1 MTTASLHNLPT
12 SDEFLALSRR
22 RELWLA
28 LGGFLL
34 ALLVAVSFVGV
45 GKDTPLA
52 PLALL
57 LAILTPVV
65 LWRFPRACL
74 YALFAAACL
83 FELGRSSF
91 ADSLTDSVP
100 FFWNVNTIFQ
110 VYAHQNIKAIPL
122 NVMEVFAL
130 TAGVCSVFRAVFSRS
145 VDVRGG
151 ALIGPI
157 GLYLGFVIAAWA
169 WGMATHGDFKI
180 SLQEV
185 RSQFYF
191 GIAYLLAVNSLRD
204 RAQLGVL
211 LKIFVACV
219 GLKGIL
225 LTLRRY
231 VTLHGLPVP
240 DQGVGAHEEAFFFDA
255 FAVLLA
261 VLVLCGAHQRL
272 QRVMWCLLPFVQLA
286 NLACNRRAA
295 TAALV
300 VAVPVL
306 IACVLRVLPARRR
319 MVVRVTVVFA
329 VLFGAYFFTFR
340 HSPSSFA
347 QPARAIQSQIEPDP
361 RDASSNAYRDAENAD
376 LMATIK
382 SAPLGY
388 GYGKRMLHAVPIADI
403 SATYE
408 WWDVMTHNQIL
419 WVWMRVGTL
428 GFAAFWLM
436 ISAILI
442 QGCLTIRAEGADAET
457 KAVGLFA
464 MLVVGMLMIFGLL
477 DLQLSN
483 FRDMLFAGFWSGA
496 MAFAGMAA
504 AQKRAVFSA
513 PLAGFYGYAGKIGR
527 SPRFFLGK
535 EALTPQPPL
544 PQAGEGE
551 PEWPP
556 RPNSGEP
563 EGTSPNLRPL
573 CTGKPGG
580 AGEGGAQRRVRA
592 SEVGIPLPG
601 EGCLGQTQ
609 SNQADTAP
617 AAAPRVARN
626 VATTLAT
633 QLLSWGMT
641 FVVTLY
647 LPRYIGDV
655 GLGILTLAGSI
666 AAVFSLL
673 VSLGTTTV
681 LIKNIAR
688 DHSRAGELA
697 LAALALR
704 VPLGLAAVL
713 LGWGASFALG
723 YDAHL
728 RMLIVVALGV
738 MALGQIIDALGCV
751 LRGLEEIPRQ
761 NAAALA
767 EKVVTSV
774 LTITLVVA
782 HAPLALII
790 GAATLGSLTSLAV
803 VLTSLRRHV
812 THVARP
818 SAQAIKA
825 MVMAGMPFLT
835 TAVFMAVY
843 GQADALLL
851 SKMSSVAAIG
861 WYGLA
866 KRLGG
871 STMVIPVALCGAM
884 LPTLAR
890 LWESSRAQFAV
901 SVRRLWSLMLI
912 AVVPFAAILGLAPAR
927 ILTLLH
933 YPTSFAPSVP
943 VLVLMGGAVI
953 LWFLSQVAGTA
964 LIASDRQGAVSR
976 IAGIAALISVPICA
990 GCIWGA
996 QHLLHNGAVGAML
1009 SDVLVEGY
1017 LLLAYVRALPPRLLH
1032 LRSVLVLGRA
1042 LLAALPLVG
1051 LFHFVHSAGGLLW
1064 LVPGLVVYLPLCLA
1078 LGCLSPQDVQ
1088 AVRNLFLGKVRAR

>member
-1 MTTASLHNLPT
+1 MTTASLHNLPS
-12 SDEFLALSRR
+12 SDEFAASARR
-22 RELWLA
+22 RRMWLA
-28 LGGFLL
+28 LGGLLL
-34 ALLVAVSFVGV
+34 ALLVAVSFVGL
-45 GKDTPLA
+45 GKDTPLT

-57 LAILTPVV
+57 LAVLTPVV

-74 YALFAAACL
+74 YVLFSSACL
-83 FELGRSSF
+83 FELGRSDF
-91 ADSLTDSVP
+91 RDSLTDSVP
-100 FFWNVNTIFQ
+100 FFWNINTIFQ
-110 VYAHQNIKAIPL
+110 TYAHQNIKAVPL
-122 NVMEVFAL
+122 NVMEVFVL
-130 TAGVCSVFRAVFSRS
+130 TAGICSVFRTVFAGTT
-145 VDVRGG
+145 DVRGG

-157 GLYLGFVIAAWA
+157 GLYLAFVVGAWGF
-169 WGMATHGDFKI
+169 GMATHGDFKI

-191 GIAYLLAVNSLRD
+191 GIAYLLAVNSLRE
-204 RAQLGVL
+204 RAQLGTL

-225 LTLRRY
+225 LTFRRY

-240 DQGVGAHEEAFFFDA
+240 DQGVGEHEEAFFFDT
-255 FAVLLA
+255 FALLLA
-261 VLVLCGAHQRL
+261 VLVLCGAHKRL

-306 IACVLRVLPARRR
+306 IACALRVLPERRQ
-319 MVVRVTVVFA
+319 VIVRVTLVFA
-329 VLFGAYFFTFR
+329 VLSSAYFFTFR
-340 HSPSSFA
+340 FNQSSFA
-347 QPARAIQSQIEPDP
+347 QPARAIQSQIAPDP

-403 SATYE
+403 STDYE

-428 GFAAFWLM
+428 GFLAFWLM

-457 KAVGLFA
+457 KAVALFA
-464 MLVVGMLMIFGLL
+464 MLVVGILMIFGLL

-496 MAFAGMAA
+496 MVFAGMAA
-504 AQKRAVFSA
+504 QQKRTALSA
-513 PLAGFYGYAGKIGR
+513 PQAGFYGYADKVSR
-527 SPRFFLGK
+527 SPLQLQIRP
-535 EALTPQPPL
+535 ALTPHPLREKTALTPHPPL
-544 PQAGEGE
+544 
-551 PEWPP
+551 
-556 RPNSGEP
+556 RPSGSASAE
-563 EGTSPNLRPL
+563 
-573 CTGKPGG
+573 
-580 AGEGGAQRRVRA
+580 AGEGG
-592 SEVGIPLPG
+592 IPMPG
-601 EGCLGQTQ
+601 EG
-609 SNQADTAP
+609 SPDQASTAP
-617 AAAPRVARN
+617 AAGVPRVARN
-626 VATTLAT
+626 VATTLMT

-641 FVVTLY
+641 FIVTLY

-666 AAVFSLL
+666 ASVFSLM
-673 VSLGTTTV
+673 VGLGTTTV
-681 LIKNIAR
+681 LIKDIAR
-688 DHSRAGELA
+688 NHSRAGELA
-697 LAALALR
+697 LASLALR
-704 VPLGLAAVL
+704 VPLGLAAIV

-738 MALGQIIDALGCV
+738 MAMSQLTEALGCV

-767 EKVVTSV
+767 ERVVTSA
-774 LTITLVVA
+774 LTIVMVVVR
-782 HAPLALII
+782 APLAMII
-790 GAATLGSLTSLAV
+790 GVAALGSLTSLSV
-803 VLTSLRRHV
+803 ILVSLRRHISRLAWPSLQTIKGMV
-812 THVARP
+812 T
-818 SAQAIKA
+818 
-825 MVMAGMPFLT
+825 AGMPFLT

-851 SKMSSVAAIG
+851 SKLSSVEAIG

-871 STMVIPVALCGAM
+871 STMVIPVALGSAM

-890 LWESSRAQFAV
+890 LWQSSPESFAV
-901 SVRRLWSLMLI
+901 SVRRLWNIMLI

-927 ILTLLH
+927 ILALLH
-933 YPTSFAPSVP
+933 YPASFAPSIP
-943 VLVLMGGAVI
+943 VLMLMGGAVI
-953 LWFLSQVAGTA
+953 LWFLSQVAGVA
-964 LIASDRQGAVSR
+964 LIASDRQKVASR
-976 IAGIAALISVPICA
+976 ITGIAALLSVPICVV
-990 GCIWGA
+990 CIWVT
-996 QHLLHNGAVGAML
+996 QHMLHNGAIGAML

-1017 LLLAYVRALPPRLLH
+1017 LLQAYLRTLPRHLLDP
-1032 LRSVLVLGRA
+1032 RSVLVLGRA
-1042 LLAALPLVG
+1042 LVAALPLVG
-1051 LFHFVHSAGGLLW
+1051 LFHFVHSAAGLVW
-1064 LVPGLVVYLPLCLA
+1064 LVPGLIAYLPLCLV
-1078 LGCLSPQDVQ
+1078 LGCLSPQDMQ
-1088 AVRNLFLGKVRAR
+1088 AVKTLLLGKLRK

>member
-12 SDEFLALSRR
+12 SDDFLVSSRR
-22 RELWLA
+22 RRVWLA
-28 LGGFLL
+28 LGGLLL
-34 ALLVAVSFVGV
+34 ALLVGVTFVGV
-45 GKDTPLA
+45 GKDTPLV
-52 PLALL
+52 PVALL
-57 LAILTPVV
+57 LAVLTPVV
-65 LWRFPRACL
+65 LWRFPRASL
-74 YALFAAACL
+74 YTLFAAACL

-110 VYAHQNIKAIPL
+110 VYAHQDVKAIPL

-130 TAGVCSVFRAVFSRS
+130 TAGLCSVFRTVFSRTT
-145 VDVRGG
+145 DLRGG
-151 ALIGPI
+151 SLLAPI
-157 GLYLGFVIAAWA
+157 GLYLGFVTVAWGF
-169 WGMATHGDFKI
+169 GMATHGDFKV

-225 LTLRRY
+225 LTFRRY

-261 VLVLCGAHQRL
+261 VLALCGAYKRL

-300 VAVPVL
+300 VVVPVL
-306 IACVLRVLPARRR
+306 IACALRVLPERRR
-319 MVVRVTVVFA
+319 VILRVTIGFAIVFS
-329 VLFGAYFFTFR
+329 VYFSLFR
-340 HSPSSFA
+340 NSSSFIA
-347 QPARAIQSQIEPDP
+347 QPARAIQSQIAPDP

-403 SATYE
+403 STDYA

-419 WVWMRVGTL
+419 WVWMRVGSL
-428 GFAAFWLM
+428 GFVAFWLM
-436 ISAILI
+436 VSAILI
-442 QGCLTIRAEGADAET
+442 QGCLTIRADGADAQT

-483 FRDMLFAGFWSGA
+483 FRDMLLAGFWSGA
-496 MAFAGMAA
+496 LAFLGMGT
-504 AQKRAVFSA
+504 AQKRSGLSA
-513 PLAGFYGYAGKIGR
+513 SGAGFYGYAGKMGH
-527 SPRFFLGK
+527 
-535 EALTPQPPL
+535 
-544 PQAGEGE
+544 GER
-551 PEWPP
+551 PP

-563 EGTSPNLRPL
+563 EGNVACPTPPKL
-573 CTGKPGG
+573 G
-580 AGEGGAQRRVRA
+580 AGGL
-592 SEVGIPLPG
+592 SPMPG
-601 EGCLGQTQ
+601 ERDLGSAQAQPAQ
-609 SNQADTAP
+609 SAP

-641 FVVTLY
+641 FIVTLY
-647 LPRYIGDV
+647 LPRFIGDV
-655 GLGILTLAGSI
+655 GLGFLTLASSF
-666 AAVFSLL
+666 ASVFSLG
-673 VSLGTTTV
+673 VGLGTSTV
-681 LIKNIAR
+681 LIKDIAR
-688 DHSRAGELA
+688 DHGRAGELA
-697 LAALALR
+697 LASLALR
-704 VPLGLAAVL
+704 VPLGLAAVV

-728 RMLIVVALGV
+728 RMLLAVALGV
-738 MALGQIIDALGCV
+738 MAVGQITEALGCV

-767 EKVVTSV
+767 EKVVASV
-774 LTITLVVA
+774 LTVVLVVLR
-782 HAPLALII
+782 APLAWII
-790 GAATLGSLTSLAV
+790 GAAALGSLTSLLV
-803 VLTSLRRHV
+803 ILGSLRRHV
-812 THVARP
+812 ARIARP
-818 SAQAIKA
+818 SADTIKTL
-825 MVMAGMPFLT
+825 VRAGMPFLT

-871 STMVIPVALCGAM
+871 STMVIPVALASAL

-890 LWESSRAQFAV
+890 LWESNREDFAV
-901 SVRRLWSLMLI
+901 SVRRLWNLMLI

-927 ILTLLH
+927 VLALLH
-933 YPTSFAPSVP
+933 YPASFSHSVP

-964 LIASDRQGAVSR
+964 LVASDRQGAVSR
-976 IAGIAALISVPICA
+976 VAGVAALLSVPVCA
-990 GCIWGA
+990 GCIFLT
-996 QHLLHNGAVGAML
+996 QHAMHNGAVGAML

-1017 LLLAYVRALPPRLLH
+1017 LLLAYVRALPTGLLH
-1032 LRSVLVLGRA
+1032 GRSVLVLLRA
-1042 LLAALPLVG
+1042 LVAALPLVG
-1051 LFHFVHSAGGLLW
+1051 LFHFVHSPAGLVW
-1064 LVPGLVVYLPLCLA
+1064 LVPGLIAYLPLCLL

-1088 AVRNLFLGKVRAR
+1088 AVRRLFLGKMRAR

>member
-1 MTTASLHNLPT
+1 MTTASLHNLPS
-12 SDEFLALSRR
+12 SDEFALLSRR
-22 RELWLA
+22 RGLWLA
-28 LGGFLL
+28 LLALLL
-34 ALLVAVSFVGV
+34 ALLVGVAFVGL
-45 GKDTPLA
+45 GKDTPLT
-52 PLALL
+52 PVALL
-57 LAILTPVV
+57 LAVLTPVI
-65 LWRFPRACL
+65 LWRFPRASL
-74 YALFAAACL
+74 YTLFAAACL
-83 FELGRSSF
+83 FELGRSEF

-110 VYAHQNIKAIPL
+110 VYAHQDVKAVPL

-130 TAGVCSVFRAVFSRS
+130 TAGVCSVLRTVFSRTT
-145 VDVRGG
+145 DLRGG

-157 GLYLGFVIAAWA
+157 GLYLGFVAAAWGL
-169 WGMATHGDFKI
+169 GMATHGDFKI

-204 RAQLGVL
+204 RAQLGTL

-225 LTLRRY
+225 LTFRRY

-261 VLVLCGAHQRL
+261 VLALCGAHKRV

-300 VAVPVL
+300 VVVPVL
-306 IACVLRVLPARRR
+306 IACALRVLPQHRR
-319 MVVRVTVVFA
+319 MVLRVTIGFA
-329 VLFGAYFFTFR
+329 VCFSVYFSLFR
-340 HSPSSFA
+340 NSSSFIA
-347 QPARAIQSQIEPDP
+347 QPARAIQSQIAPDP

-388 GYGKRMLHAVPIADI
+388 GYGKRMLHAVPIVDI
-403 SATYE
+403 STDYA

-419 WVWMRVGTL
+419 WVWMRVGTV

-436 ISAILI
+436 VSAILI
-442 QGCLTIRAEGADAET
+442 QGCLTIRADGADAQT
-457 KAVGLFA
+457 KAIGLFA
-464 MLVVGMLMIFGLL
+464 MLVVGMLMVFGLL

-496 MAFAGMAA
+496 LAFLGLGT
-504 AQKRAVFSA
+504 AQKRLGLPASA
-513 PLAGFYGYAGKIGR
+513 SAFYGYAGRG
-527 SPRFFLGK
+527 
-535 EALTPQPPL
+535 
-544 PQAGEGE
+544 GE
-551 PEWPP
+551 PS

-563 EGTSPNLRPL
+563 EQGRASVRQASSSPHAPQTCPSSQGLQS
-573 CTGKPGG
+573 GEQGGG
-580 AGEGGAQRRVRA
+580 APSA
-592 SEVGIPLPG
+592 
-601 EGCLGQTQ
+601 
-609 SNQADTAP
+609 AP
-617 AAAPRVARN
+617 AETAQAASPAAPRVARN

-641 FVVTLY
+641 FLVTLY
-647 LPRYIGDV
+647 LPRAIGDI
-655 GLGILTLAGSI
+655 GLGILTLAASF
-666 AAVFSLL
+666 ASVFSLL
-673 VSLGTTTV
+673 VGLGTSTV
-681 LIKNIAR
+681 LIKDIAR
-688 DHSRAGELA
+688 SHSRAGELA
-697 LAALALR
+697 LASLALR
-704 VPLGLAAVL
+704 IPLGVAAVA
-713 LGWGASFALG
+713 LGWVASLALG

-728 RMLIVVALGV
+728 RMLITVALGV
-738 MALGQIIDALGCV
+738 MALAQITDALGCV

-761 NAAALA
+761 NAAMLA
-767 EKVVTSV
+767 DKVVASV
-774 LTITLVVA
+774 LTIGLVIA
-782 HAPLALII
+782 RAPLAWII
-790 GAATLGSLTSLAV
+790 GAAALGSLTSLT
-803 VLTSLRRHV
+803 LILGSLRRHLA
-812 THVARP
+812 HLKRP
-818 SAQAIKA
+818 SPVVLKT
-825 MVMAGMPFLT
+825 MVAAGMPFLT

-871 STMVIPVALCGAM
+871 STMVIPVALASAL

-890 LWESSRAQFAV
+890 LWEADREEFAL
-901 SVRRLWSLMLI
+901 SVRRLWNLMLI
-912 AVVPFAAILGLAPAR
+912 AVVPFAAILALAPAR
-927 ILTLLH
+927 ILALLH
-933 YPTSFAPSVP
+933 YPASFSHSIP

-976 IAGIAALISVPICA
+976 IAGVAALVSVPICA
-990 GCIWGA
+990 ACILAA
-996 QHLLHNGAVGAML
+996 QRGLHNGAVGAML

-1017 LLLAYVRALPPRLLH
+1017 LLAAYVRALPPGLLH
-1032 LRSVLVLGRA
+1032 PRSVLVLGRA

-1051 LFHFVHSAGGLLW
+1051 LFHFVHSPLELVRI
-1064 LVPGLVVYLPLCLA
+1064 VPGLLAYLPLCLL
-1078 LGCLSPQDVQ
+1078 LGSLSPQEQQ
-1088 AVRNLFLGKVRAR
+1088 AVRSLLQRKMRPR

>member
-1 MTTASLHNLPT
+1 MTTASLHNLPS
-12 SDEFLALSRR
+12 SDEFALSARR
-22 RELWLA
+22 RQLWLA
-28 LGGFLL
+28 LGGLGL
-34 ALLVAVSFVGV
+34 ALLVGVAFVGL
-45 GKDTPLA
+45 GKDTPLV
-52 PLALL
+52 PVALL
-57 LAILTPVV
+57 LAVLTPIV
-65 LWRFPRACL
+65 LWRYPRASL
-74 YALFAAACL
+74 YTLFAAACL
-83 FELGRSSF
+83 FELGRSEF

-110 VYAHQNIKAIPL
+110 VYAHQDVKAIPL

-130 TAGVCSVFRAVFSRS
+130 TAGLCSVFRTVFSRTT
-145 VDVRGG
+145 DLRGG

-157 GLYLGFVIAAWA
+157 GLYLAFVVAAWGL
-169 WGMATHGDFKI
+169 GMATHGDFKV

-204 RAQLGVL
+204 RAQIGVL
-211 LKIFVACV
+211 LRLFVGCV

-225 LTLRRY
+225 LTFRRY

-261 VLVLCGAHQRL
+261 VLALCGAHKRL
-272 QRVMWCLLPFVQLA
+272 QRVMWLLLPFVQLA

-300 VAVPVL
+300 VVVPVL
-306 IACVLRVLPARRR
+306 IACAIRVLPQRRR
-319 MVVRVTVVFA
+319 LVVRVTVGFA
-329 VLFGAYFFTFR
+329 ILFSVYFSLFR
-340 HSPSSFA
+340 NSSSFIA
-347 QPARAIQSQIEPDP
+347 QPARAIQSQIAPDP

-382 SAPLGY
+382 SAPLGF
-388 GYGKRMLHAVPIADI
+388 GYGKPMLHAVPIVDI
-403 SATYE
+403 SADYA
-408 WWDVMTHNQIL
+408 WWDIMTHNQIL

-428 GFAAFWLM
+428 GFVAFWLM
-436 ISAILI
+436 VSAILI
-442 QGCLTIRAEGADAET
+442 QGCLTIRADGADAET

-483 FRDMLFAGFWSGA
+483 FRDMLLAGFWSGA
-496 MAFAGMAA
+496 LAFLGLGA
-504 AQKRAVFSA
+504 AQKRAGLPATGGS
-513 PLAGFYGYAGKIGR
+513 FYGYAGKTAHGGQPQIGENP
-527 SPRFFLGK
+527 SP
-535 EALTPQPPL
+535 ALPETEREKRDISYSL
-544 PQAGEGE
+544 PA
-551 PEWPP
+551 
-556 RPNSGEP
+556 S
-563 EGTSPNLRPL
+563 
-573 CTGKPGG
+573 GG
-580 AGEGGAQRRVRA
+580 AGGRSLTPNPRPLAGEPQAQAVSA
-592 SEVGIPLPG
+592 NP
-601 EGCLGQTQ
+601 
-609 SNQADTAP
+609 AP

-655 GLGILTLAGSI
+655 GLGFLTLAASF
-666 AAVFSLL
+666 ASVFSLL
-673 VSLGTTTV
+673 VGLGTSTV
-681 LIKNIAR
+681 LIKDIAR
-688 DHSRAGELA
+688 NHGRAGELA
-697 LAALALR
+697 LASLVLR
-704 VPLGLAAVL
+704 VPLGVAAVA
-713 LGWGASFALG
+713 LGWGASWALG

-728 RMLIVVALGV
+728 RLLIVVALGV
-738 MALGQIIDALGCV
+738 MAMGQITEALGCV

-767 EKVVTSV
+767 EKVVASV
-774 LTITLVVA
+774 LTIVLVVLR
-782 HAPLALII
+782 APLALII
-790 GAATLGSLTSLAV
+790 GAAALGSLASLAV
-803 VLTSLRRHV
+803 VLTGLRRHIS
-812 THVARP
+812 HVARP
-818 SAQAIKA
+818 SSSTIKA

-871 STMVIPVALCGAM
+871 STMVIPVALASAL

-890 LWESSRAQFAV
+890 LWETNKGQFAV
-901 SVRRLWSLMLI
+901 SVQRLWNLMLI
-912 AVVPFAAILGLAPAR
+912 AVVPFAAVLGLAPAR
-927 ILTLLH
+927 ILALLH
-933 YPTSFAPSVP
+933 YPASFSHSIP

-976 IAGIAALISVPICA
+976 IAGIAALLSIPVCA

-996 QHLLHNGAVGAML
+996 QHWLHNGAVGAML

-1017 LLLAYVRALPPRLLH
+1017 LLMAYVRALPPRLLH
-1032 LRSVLVLGRA
+1032 PRSALVLGRA
-1042 LLAALPLVG
+1042 LVAALPLVG
-1051 LFHFVHSAGGLLW
+1051 LFHFVHSASGLAW
-1064 LVPGLVVYLPLCLA
+1064 IVPGLLAYLPLCLL
-1078 LGCLSPQDVQ
+1078 LGCLSAQDVQ
-1088 AVRNLFLGKVRAR
+1088 ALRNLLSRKMHAR

>member
-12 SDEFLALSRR
+12 SDDYLASSRR
-22 RELWLA
+22 RQLWLA
-28 LGGFLL
+28 LGGLML
-34 ALLVAVSFVGV
+34 ALLVGVVYVGM
-45 GKDTPLA
+45 GKDTPLM
-52 PLALL
+52 PMALL

-65 LWRFPRACL
+65 LWRFPRASL
-74 YALFAAACL
+74 YTLFAAACL
-83 FELGRSSF
+83 FELGKSSF
-91 ADSLTDSVP
+91 ADSLTDAVP

-110 VYAHQNIKAIPL
+110 VYAHQDVKAIPL

-130 TAGVCSVFRAVFSRS
+130 TAGVCSVFRTVFSRTT
-145 VDVRGG
+145 DLRGG
-151 ALIGPI
+151 SLLAPI
-157 GLYLGFVIAAWA
+157 FVYLGFVVAG
-169 WGMATHGDFKI
+169 WGLGIATHGDFKI

-204 RAQLGVL
+204 RAQLGTL
-211 LKIFVACV
+211 LRIFVGCV

-225 LTLRRY
+225 LTFRRY

-261 VLVLCGAHQRL
+261 VLALCGAHKRL

-300 VAVPVL
+300 VVMPMI
-306 IACVLRVLPARRR
+306 IACALRVLPQRRR
-319 MVVRVTVVFA
+319 LVLRVTVGFAIVFS
-329 VLFGAYFFTFR
+329 VYFSLFRY
-340 HSPSSFA
+340 SSSFIA
-347 QPARAIQSQIEPDP
+347 QPARAIQSQIAPDP

-403 SATYE
+403 STDYD

-428 GFAAFWLM
+428 GFVAFWLM
-436 ISAILI
+436 VSAILI
-442 QGCLTIRAEGADAET
+442 QGCLTIRAEEADAET
-457 KAVGLFA
+457 KAVGLYA

-496 MAFAGMAA
+496 LAFVGMEAST
-504 AQKRAVFSA
+504 KRVGLSM
-513 PLAGFYGYAGKIGR
+513 PLAGFYGYAGKATHTFQR
-527 SPRFFLGK
+527 PQGK
-535 EALTPQPPL
+535 TALTPQLPFPPS
-544 PQAGEGE
+544 GEGE
-551 PEWPP
+551 PSSFTPNP
-556 RPNSGEP
+556 RP
-563 EGTSPNLRPL
+563 RV
-573 CTGKPGG
+573 
-580 AGEGGAQRRVRA
+580 GEGG
-592 SEVGIPLPG
+592 IPMPG
-601 EGCLGQTQ
+601 EGSPGPSLMPGE
-609 SNQADTAP
+609 SAP
-617 AAAPRVARN
+617 IAAAPRVARN

-655 GLGILTLAGSI
+655 GLGILTLAGSF

-673 VSLGTTTV
+673 VGLGTSTV
-681 LIKNIAR
+681 LIKDIAR
-688 DHSRAGELA
+688 DHKRAGEFA
-697 LAALALR
+697 LASLALR
-704 VPLGLAAVL
+704 VPLGLAAVG
-713 LGWGASFALG
+713 LGWGVSLALG

-728 RMLIVVALGV
+728 RLLLVVALGV
-738 MALGQIIDALGCV
+738 MAMAQITEALGCV

-761 NAAALA
+761 NAAMLA
-767 EKVVTSV
+767 EKVVTSL
-774 LTITLVVA
+774 LTIALVVA
-782 HAPLALII
+782 HAPLGMII
-790 GAATLGSLTSLAV
+790 GAAALGSLTSLSV
-803 VLTSLRRHV
+803 ILVSLRGHLGRI
-812 THVARP
+812 ARP
-818 SAQAIKA
+818 SLSTIKT

-835 TAVFMAVY
+835 TAVFMAIY

-871 STMVIPVALCGAM
+871 TTMVIPVALASAL

-890 LWESSRAQFAV
+890 LWQSHREDFGV
-901 SVRRLWSLMLI
+901 TVRRLWNLMLI
-912 AVVPFAAILGLAPAR
+912 AVVPFAAVLALAPAR
-927 ILTLLH
+927 ILALLH
-933 YPTSFAPSVP
+933 YPASFSRSIP

-964 LIASDRQGAVSR
+964 LVASDRQGAVSR
-976 IAGIAALISVPICA
+976 IAGIAALVSIPICA
-990 GCIWGA
+990 ACIWAMQRG
-996 QHLLHNGAVGAML
+996 LHNGAVGAML

-1017 LLLAYVRALPPRLLH
+1017 LLLAYVRALPPNLVS

-1064 LVPGLVVYLPLCLA
+1064 LVPGLAAYLPLCL
-1078 LGCLSPQDVQ
+1078 LFGCLSPQDVQ
-1088 AVRNLFLGKVRAR
+1088 ALRNLLQRKIRA

>member
-1 MTTASLHNLPT
+1 MTTASLHNLPS
-12 SDEFLALSRR
+12 SDEFALSARR
-22 RELWLA
+22 RQLWLA
-28 LGGFLL
+28 LGGLGL
-34 ALLVAVSFVGV
+34 ALLVGVAFVGL
-45 GKDTPLA
+45 GKDTPLV
-52 PLALL
+52 PVALL
-57 LAILTPVV
+57 LAVLTPIV
-65 LWRFPRACL
+65 LWRYPRASL
-74 YALFAAACL
+74 YTLFAAACL
-83 FELGRSSF
+83 FELGRSEF

-110 VYAHQNIKAIPL
+110 VYAHQDVKAIPL

-130 TAGVCSVFRAVFSRS
+130 TAGLCSVFRTVFSRTT
-145 VDVRGG
+145 DLRGG

-157 GLYLGFVIAAWA
+157 GLYLAFVVAAWGL
-169 WGMATHGDFKI
+169 GMATHGDFKI

-191 GIAYLLAVNSLRD
+191 GIAYLLAANSLRD

-211 LKIFVACV
+211 LRLFVGCV

-225 LTLRRY
+225 LTFRRY

-261 VLVLCGAHQRL
+261 VLALCGAHKRL
-272 QRVMWCLLPFVQLA
+272 QRVMWLLLPFVQLA

-300 VAVPVL
+300 VVVPVL
-306 IACVLRVLPARRR
+306 IACAIRVLPQRRR
-319 MVVRVTVVFA
+319 LVVLVTVGFA
-329 VLFGAYFFTFR
+329 ILFSVYFSLFR
-340 HSPSSFA
+340 NSSSFIA
-347 QPARAIQSQIEPDP
+347 QPARAIQSQISPDP

-382 SAPLGY
+382 SAPLGF
-388 GYGKRMLHAVPIADI
+388 GYGKPMLHAVPIVDI
-403 SATYE
+403 SADYA
-408 WWDVMTHNQIL
+408 WWDIMTHNQIL

-428 GFAAFWLM
+428 GFVAFWLM
-436 ISAILI
+436 VSAILI
-442 QGCLTIRAEGADAET
+442 QGCLTIRADGADAET

-483 FRDMLFAGFWSGA
+483 FRDMLLAGFWSGA
-496 MAFAGMAA
+496 LAFLGLGAV
-504 AQKRAVFSA
+504 QKRRGLPATGAS
-513 PLAGFYGYAGKIGR
+513 FYGYAGKAAHGGR
-527 SPRFFLGK
+527 
-535 EALTPQPPL
+535 PPIL
-544 PQAGEGE
+544 RK
-551 PEWPP
+551 PE
-556 RPNSGEP
+556 RL
-563 EGTSPNLRPL
+563 SPNLRPL
-573 CTGKPGG
+573 
-580 AGEGGAQRRVRA
+580 AGEGGAQRRVRDA
-592 SEVGIPLPG
+592 AGSIPVLG
-601 EGCLGQTQ
+601 EGNP
-609 SNQADTAP
+609 SVAQAVSANPAP

-655 GLGILTLAGSI
+655 GLGFLTLAASF
-666 AAVFSLL
+666 ASVFSLL
-673 VSLGTTTV
+673 VGLGTSTV
-681 LIKNIAR
+681 LIKDIAR
-688 DHSRAGELA
+688 NHGRAGELA
-697 LAALALR
+697 LASLVLR
-704 VPLGLAAVL
+704 VPLGVAAVA
-713 LGWGASFALG
+713 LGWGASWALG

-738 MALGQIIDALGCV
+738 MAMGQITEALGCV

-767 EKVVTSV
+767 EKVVASV
-774 LTITLVVA
+774 LTIVLVVLR
-782 HAPLALII
+782 APLALII
-790 GAATLGSLTSLAV
+790 GAVALGSLASLAV
-803 VLTSLRRHV
+803 VLTGLRRHV
-812 THVARP
+812 SRLAFP
-818 SAQAIKA
+818 SPGTLKT

-871 STMVIPVALCGAM
+871 STMVIPVALASAL

-890 LWESSRAQFAV
+890 LWETNKDQFAV
-901 SVRRLWSLMLI
+901 SVQRLWNLMLI
-912 AVVPFAAILGLAPAR
+912 AVVPFAAVLGLAPAR
-927 ILTLLH
+927 ILALLH
-933 YPTSFAPSVP
+933 YPASFSHSIP

-976 IAGIAALISVPICA
+976 IAGIAAIISVPICA
-990 GCIWGA
+990 LCIWGA

-1017 LLLAYVRALPPRLLH
+1017 LLIAYVRALPPRLLH
-1032 LRSVLVLGRA
+1032 PRSALVLGRA
-1042 LLAALPLVG
+1042 LVAALPLVG
-1051 LFHFVHSAGGLLW
+1051 LFHFVHSASGLVW
-1064 LVPGLVVYLPLCLA
+1064 IVPGLIAYLPLCLA
-1078 LGCLSPQDVQ
+1078 LGCLSAQDVQ
-1088 AVRNLFLGKVRAR
+1088 ALRNLLSRKMRAR

>member
-12 SDEFLALSRR
+12 SDEFLASSRR
-22 RELWLA
+22 RRMWLA
-28 LGGFLL
+28 VGGILL
-34 ALLVAVSFVGV
+34 ALLVGVSFVGV

-57 LAILTPVV
+57 LAVLTPVV
-65 LWRFPRACL
+65 LWRYPRACL
-74 YALFAAACL
+74 YILFGAACL
-83 FELGRSSF
+83 FELGRSDF
-91 ADSLTDSVP
+91 RDSLTDSVP

-110 VYAHQNIKAIPL
+110 VYAHQNVKAIPL

-130 TAGVCSVFRAVFSRS
+130 TAGICSVFRTVFSRS

-151 ALIGPI
+151 PLLAPI
-157 GLYLGFVIAAWA
+157 GLYLAFVAAAWG

-211 LKIFVACV
+211 LKVFVACV
-219 GLKGIL
+219 GLKGVL
-225 LTLRRY
+225 LTFRRY

-240 DQGVGAHEEAFFFDA
+240 DQGVGAHEEAFFFDT

-261 VLVLCGAHQRL
+261 VLALCGAHKRL
-272 QRVMWCLLPFVQLA
+272 QRVMWCLLPFVQLG

-300 VAVPVL
+300 VVVPVL
-306 IACVLRVLPARRR
+306 IACAIRVLPARRR
-319 MVVRVTVVFA
+319 LVVRVTVAFVIGFS
-329 VLFGAYFFTFR
+329 VYFSLFRY
-340 HSPSSFA
+340 SSSFFA
-347 QPARAIQSQIEPDP
+347 QPARAIQSQIAPDP

-403 SATYE
+403 STDYE

-428 GFAAFWLM
+428 GFVAFWLM
-436 ISAILI
+436 VSAILI
-442 QGCLTIRAEGADAET
+442 QGCLTIRTDGADAET

-464 MLVVGMLMIFGLL
+464 MLTVGMLMIFGLL

-496 MAFAGMAA
+496 LAFLGLGA

-513 PLAGFYGYAGKIGR
+513 TGAGFYGYAGKMGLIPPSLR
-527 SPRFFLGK
+527 EK
-535 EALTPQPPL
+535 IALTPQPPL

-551 PEWPP
+551 QEGSADIGKGGFGFPTPNP
-556 RPNSGEP
+556 RP
-563 EGTSPNLRPL
+563 L
-573 CTGKPGG
+573 
-580 AGEGGAQRRVRA
+580 AGEGGAKRRVRA
-592 SEVGIPLPG
+592 AEDAAQAVS
-601 EGCLGQTQ
+601 
-609 SNQADTAP
+609 ADTAP

-655 GLGILTLAGSI
+655 GLGILTLAASI
-666 AAVFSLL
+666 ASVFSLL
-673 VSLGTTTV
+673 VGLGTSTV
-681 LIKNIAR
+681 LIKDIAR
-688 DHSRAGELA
+688 DHGRAGELA
-697 LAALALR
+697 LASLALR
-704 VPLGLAAVL
+704 LPLGLAAVGM
-713 LGWGASFALG
+713 GWGASFLMG

-738 MALGQIIDALGCV
+738 MAISQMTEALGCV

-767 EKVVTSV
+767 ERVVTSA
-774 LTITLVVA
+774 LTIVMVIVR
-782 HAPLALII
+782 APLVLII
-790 GAATLGSLTSLAV
+790 GVAAVGSLASLSV
-803 VLTSLRRHV
+803 VLASLRRHI

-818 SAQAIKA
+818 SGQTIKA

-851 SKMSSVAAIG
+851 SKLSSVQAIG

-871 STMVIPVALCGAM
+871 STMVIPVALGTAM

-890 LWESSRAQFAV
+890 LWESDRDQFAV
-901 SVRRLWSLMLI
+901 SVRRLWNLMLI

-927 ILTLLH
+927 ILALLH
-933 YPTSFAPSVP
+933 YPASFAPSVP
-943 VLVLMGGAVI
+943 VLMLMGGAVV
-953 LWFLSQVAGTA
+953 LWFLSQVAGVA
-964 LIASDRQGAVSR
+964 LIASDSQGAVSR
-976 IAGIAALISVPICA
+976 ITGIAALLSVPVCA
-990 GCIWGA
+990 ACIWGG

-1017 LLLAYVRALPPRLLH
+1017 LLLAYLRTLPPNLLDG
-1032 LRSVLVLGRA
+1032 RGVLILARA

-1051 LFHFVHSAGGLLW
+1051 LFHFVHSAAGLLW
-1064 LVPGLVVYLPLCLA
+1064 LVPGLIAYLPLCLA
-1078 LGCLSPQDVQ
+1078 LGCLSAQDVQ
-1088 AVRNLFLGKVRAR
+1088 ALRNLFLRKMRAR